1 MATTPSRSWMGLTN
15 TGLGGRVSKGS
26 FVSFVG
32 GSFVSF
38 VGELAAEPRFVSGD
52 AAHSRQLTIM
62 WALHGFPSL
71 ATGGPADLSG
81 RKGP

>member
-32 GSFVSF
+32 
-38 VGELAAEPRFVSGD
+38 ELAAEPRFFSGD